1 MTQLFQPVVGFRF
14 ITPAGG
20 DEYLVSLYGRARTRN
35 EGKTI
40 FLSDDLFYSCAGEDP
55 YAVSFTGGQEAVDD
69 GLRVI
74 SDGKD
79 PSICF
84 RFKLDASLFKPTNG
98 IYGTKLGKGLS
109 QFFVAARIVFDQF
122 VGFFAGVGDIASAT
136 AGNFYFGQ
144 ELGRLF

>member
-14 ITPAGG
+14 ITPAGCYK
-20 DEYLVSLYGRARTRN
+20 YLVSLYGVARTRN

-40 FLSDDLFYSCAGEDP
+40 YLLDDLFYSCAGEDP

-69 GLRVI
+69 GLRVV

-84 RFKLDASLFKPTNG
+84 RFKLDASLFKPTHV
-98 IYGTKLGKGLS
+98 IFSTIWRKGLS
-109 QFFVAARIVFDQF
+109 QLFVAA
-122 VGFFAGVGDIASAT
+122 
-136 AGNFYFGQ
+136 
-144 ELGRLF
+144 